1 MFQGAAVAGVCQ
13 CRGRGWWYPS
23 GREGRH
29 GSFCHPTWEKSSSLS
44 WPLQPP
50 SSASELSS
58 TGALLVGHR
67 HSLLPSLTEE
77 RQMHRTDLSRSH
89 TVRPGVASC
98 FCETPEHRYFRRCD
112 PGRLRCDD
120 STQLCT
126 AEAATDIEGQTHMAV
141 FPIKLHLW
149 TLKFPYHII
158 FTHHKIFVF
167 FFPNHLK
174 MLTIFSSWVTK
185 NGWCGLDLVLGS

>member
-1 MFQGAAVAGVCQ
+1 MFQGATVAGVCQ
-13 CRGRGWWYPS
+13 CRGRGRWYSS
-23 GREGRH
+23 GRERRR

-50 SSASELSS
+50 SSTSELSV

-77 RQMHRTDLSRSH
+77 RQMHCTDLSRSH
-89 TVRPGVASC
+89 TVRAGVASC
-98 FCETPEHRYFRRCD
+98 FCKTLEHRYFRCCD

-120 STQLCT
+120 STLLCT
-126 AEAATDIEGQTHMAV
+126 AEAATDIDGQTHMAV

-149 TLKFPYHII
+149 TLKFPYHNFHTSQDIL
-158 FTHHKIFVF
+158 F
-167 FFPNHLK
+167 FFPQPFKDVKKH
-174 MLTIFSSWVTK
+174 F
-185 NGWCGLDLVLGS
+185 